1 MPTGAD
7 SDDQVTIGRTAPRR
21 FDDLFA
27 GCRLELLRL
36 ALLIVDDL
44 PTAEDVT
51 QDAFLGLY
59 RNWEKLR
66 DKSKAPEY
74 LRSAVI
80 NNSRSALRRRKF
92 ARLLPSRLLSPA
104 DVPAP
109 DLATAE
115 KEDHQQVRAA
125 LRKVGPRQREAL
137 VLRYYS
143 DLSYQEIAGTLS
155 VSIGTV
161 KSLISRGLRSVAR
174 ELGENDE

>member
-1 MPTGAD
+1 MPPGAS
-7 SDDQVTIGRTAPRR
+7 SDDQVTTGRTASRN

-51 QDAFLGLY
+51 QDAFVGLY

-66 DKSKAPEY
+66 DESKAPEY

-80 NNSRSALRRRKF
+80 NNSRSALRRRQF
-92 ARLLPSRLLSPA
+92 ARLLPSRLRPA
-104 DVPAP
+104 PEVLAP
-109 DLATAE
+109 DLVIAE
-115 KEDHQQVRAA
+115 EEDQQRVRAA
-125 LRKVGPRQREAL
+125 LRRVSPRRREAL

-155 VSIGTV
+155 ISVGTV
-161 KSLISRGLRSVAR
+161 KSLISRGMRNLAK
-174 ELGENDE
+174 ELGENDG